1 MTFYLMVGVMARLVG
16 DHTYQPFNVLP
27 HFCKYATV
35 FLLGG
40 TLDDSDHA
48 IGNTWAAILELQ

>member
-1 MTFYLMVGVMARLVG
+1 MVGVMARLVG

-35 FLLGG
+35 FLLAG